1 MATKRGNGE
10 GSAPYKRKDGRWCA
24 RYTVHTPAG
33 SKRKPV
39 YGRTRAEAAEKLAKA
54 LADREGSRFTF
65 DAKNLTVGGYLT
77 RWLEHNVQG
86 SVRPITYE
94 SYERLVRVHVT
105 PALGYLK
112 LKALAPPHVRAL
124 YRSKL
129 EDGLAPRTVQYI
141 HAVLNRALKA
151 AVSDGLIPR
160 NVCKDVGSPR
170 VQREEMQYLTREEVR
185 AFFEAASEDRLEA
198 LYVLAVT
205 TGLRQGE
212 LLGLKWEDVD
222 FEAGKVSVQGTLSA
236 AKKGPMFNSPKRNK
250 SRRNV
255 TLASL
260 AIEAL
265 KAHRERQSE
274 EREKLD
280 GLWQDHGLVFAS
292 TTGTPLNRHNVF
304 GRSFKPLLNKA
315 GLPHTVRFHDLRHT
329 CATLLCSKNVNPKV
343 VQEMLGHAN
352 ISQTMD
358 IYSHV
363 LPNMQDEAATA
374 MESALT

>member
-10 GSAPYKRKDGRWCA
+10 GFAPYKRKDGRWCA
-24 RYTVHTPAG
+24 RYTVYTTTGP
-33 SKRKPV
+33 KRKPV

-54 LADREGSRFTF
+54 LADREGTRFTF
-65 DAKNLTVGGYLT
+65 DARNLTVGRYLA
-77 RWLEHNVQG
+77 RWLEDNVQG
-86 SVRPITYE
+86 SVKPITYE
-94 SYERLVRVHVT
+94 SYERLVRGHVN
-105 PALGYLK
+105 PALGHLK
-112 LKALAPPHVRAL
+112 LKALTPPHVRAL

-129 EDGLAPRTVQYI
+129 EAGLAPRTVQYI

-151 AVSDGLIPR
+151 AVNDSLIPR
-160 NVCKDVGSPR
+160 NVCKEVGSPK

-185 AFFEAASEDRLEA
+185 VFFEAAREDRLEA
-198 LYVLAVT
+198 LYILAVT

-222 FEAGKVSVQGTLSA
+222 FEAGKISVQRTLSA
-236 AKKGPMFNSPKRNK
+236 AKNDSTFNSPKRNK
-250 SRRNV
+250 SRRGV
-255 TLASL
+255 KLATLAQ
-260 AIEAL
+260 EAL
-265 KAHRERQSE
+265 RAHRERQLE

-292 TTGTPLNRHNVF
+292 TIGTPLNRHNVF

-343 VQEMLGHAN
+343 VKEMLGHAN

-363 LPNMQDEAATA
+363 LPNMQDEAAAA